1 MPKDLEY
8 KDFDIVREG
17 YKASAVPGTVA
28 GLLDAH
34 ANFGKLPLDE
44 ILEPV
49 IKQAREG
56 IRVTYDLS
64 KAIESTSQL
73 GNDSESKRIY
83 FKNNAPLKEGSLM
96 KRPDLADTIQ
106 KISEEGKSG
115 FYSGDIAKAF
125 IKAMELNGGFFTLDD
140 FKNYKANISSPIVA
154 SYRDHLVF
162 TAGPPSGGGVFINC
176 FKYIKYF

>member
-8 KDFDIVREG
+8 KDFDVVREG

-49 IKQAREG
+49 IKQAQEG

-64 KAIESTSQL
+64 KAIESTPNLQMIL
-73 GNDSESKRIY
+73 N
-83 FKNNAPLKEGSLM
+83 
-96 KRPDLADTIQ
+96 Q
-106 KISEEGKSG
+106 KKS
-115 FYSGDIAKAF
+115 IWK
-125 IKAMELNGGFFTLDD
+125 I
-140 FKNYKANISSPIVA
+140 
-154 SYRDHLVF
+154 
-162 TAGPPSGGGVFINC
+162 INL
-176 FKYIKYF
+176 